1 MEPYWNLFFDTGD
14 PLAYLLYRSEHAS
27 AAQPGTL
34 EPKSDEKEATLW
46 QPPPI
51 S

>member
-14 PLAYLLYRSEHAS
+14 PLAYLLYRSQQAPTAESRA
-27 AAQPGTL
+27 
-34 EPKSDEKEATLW
+34 PKSESDPKEATLW

>member
-1 MEPYWNLFFDTGD
+1 MEPYWTLFFDTGD
-14 PLAYLLYRSEHAS
+14 PLAYLLYRREETPT
-27 AAQPGTL
+27 AQTGTP
-34 EPKSDEKEATLW
+34 EPNPDEKEATLW